1 MLKCSKCGKEIEK
14 SKNYCPYCGTKINAR
29 NKVNILTKSIWKA
42 ILLSSIITFIIALI
56 LKVIDFYFS
65 VECFLLFDFATML
78 LRISIITF
86 ILGLG
91 YGLYDM
97 IKNKKSLPIWYCIIL
112 AIIIMFGI
120 INIISNINRH
130 NMDNAANKAYNEA
143 YTYLQGK

>member
-1 MLKCSKCGKEIEK
+1 MKCNKCGKEIEK
-14 SKNYCPYCGTKINAR
+14 DKNYCPYCG
-29 NKVNILTKSIWKA
+29 NKVNIKNGVNIPTKSIWKA
-42 ILLSSIITFIIALI
+42 ILLSSIITFIIAVI
-56 LKVIDFYFS
+56 LKVIDFYFPLDW
-65 VECFLLFDFATML
+65 FLLFDFATML
-78 LRISIITF
+78 LRISIVTF

-91 YGLYDM
+91 YGFYDM

-120 INIISNINRH
+120 INIISNINRY